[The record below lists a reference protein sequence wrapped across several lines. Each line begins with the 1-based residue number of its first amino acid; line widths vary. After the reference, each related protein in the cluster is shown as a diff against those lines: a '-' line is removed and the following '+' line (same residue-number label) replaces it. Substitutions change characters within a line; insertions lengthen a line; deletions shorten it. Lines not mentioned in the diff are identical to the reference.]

1 MTTRLLS
8 ALLFAGCVLSAP
20 PKQKNPQKFGHLLI
34 QVTGLKTAQSSVAR
48 HHVVIVK
55 VKSKNIGTKMALCAT
70 FTATLKA
77 EFGLEEPSLP
87 GEMDERSP
95 EISRL
100 LPDEETEGIFRFLLK
115 DGARPLELIL
125 VPRDYNEGCRKEGST
140 GPPIFAPLRLRF
152 VLKEIPVSE

>member
-55 VKSKNIGTKMALCAT
+55 VKSKNIGTKMALCAA

-87 GEMDERSP
+87 GRWMR
-95 EISRL
+95 
-100 LPDEETEGIFRFLLK
+100 GH
-115 DGARPLELIL
+115 
-125 VPRDYNEGCRKEGST
+125 RKSLGSFQMKKPK
-140 GPPIFAPLRLRF
+140 GPSDF
-152 VLKEIPVSE
+152 S